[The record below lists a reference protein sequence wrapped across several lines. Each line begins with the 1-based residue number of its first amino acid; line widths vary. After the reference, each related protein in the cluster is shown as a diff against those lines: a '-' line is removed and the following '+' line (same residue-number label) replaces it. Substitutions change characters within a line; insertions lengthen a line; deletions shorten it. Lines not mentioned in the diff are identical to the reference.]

1 MIEEIIARDG
11 SVALIR
17 RRGDHFDLFQSW
29 YANDGEWQRYDAPWE
44 KSPEQE
50 VEQARAKYLQSI
62 EKQQAGK
69 YGRLIIQHQGEY
81 VGWVS
86 IYDDVAHPG
95 SKMVG
100 IDICEDTK
108 LNQGI
113 GTRALKLCIGYV
125 FRAYGCHRVGL
136 TTWSFNERMIHVARK
151 VGFVEE
157 GRERKAHYWDG
168 EWIDRCDFGIL
179 KQAWDDEASAKTGH

>member
-1 MIEEIIARDG
+1 MSEEIIARDEC
-11 SVALIR
+11 VALIR
-17 RRGDHFDLFQSW
+17 RSSEHFDLFQGW

-44 KSPEQE
+44 DVRERD
-50 VEQARAKYLQSI
+50 VEEARIKYLQAI
-62 EKQQAGK
+62 EKEQAGK
-69 YGRLIIQHQGEY
+69 YGRLVIKVQDEY

-86 IYDDVAHPG
+86 IYDDAAHPG

-100 IDICEDTK
+100 IDICEDTR

-113 GTRALKLCIGYV
+113 GTRALKLCVGYV

-136 TTWSFNERMIHVARK
+136 TTWSFNERMIRVAGK

-157 GRERKAHYWDG
+157 GREKKAQFWNG
-168 EWIDRCDFGIL
+168 EWLDRCDFGIL
-179 KQAWDDEASAKTGH
+179 KQAWEG